1 MFTRTRPARH
11 FHFTD
16 VLQTLSQILQYGMD
30 NCFVQPDATTT
41 QLVPAH
47 NRIEESEVEGT
58 PLPPFF
64 RMTSKL
70 PTTPNAEQPIIEAAP
85 NAEQPVEAVRT
96 QGVQRGTGLEDSK
109 WSFPGLDSLGNRKAR
124 GLPRTYREEQRGS
137 WLISDDTGRW

>member
-1 MFTRTRPARH
+1 MFTRTHPVRH

-16 VLQTLSQILQYGMD
+16 VLQTLSQILQCGMD

-64 RMTSKL
+64 RMTSKPRLFQQL
-70 PTTPNAEQPIIEAAP
+70 PTPNNRLLKQLPTPN
-85 NAEQPVEAVRT
+85 
-96 QGVQRGTGLEDSK
+96 
-109 WSFPGLDSLGNRKAR
+109 NRLKQYAHKA
-124 GLPRTYREEQRGS
+124 YREEQVSRTASGPS
-137 WLISDDTGRW
+137 PASIP